1 MNLPDEFPESFEAQ
15 GYFIFDL
22 FLDNETTAGIRNEML
37 MLSNNSLFKKAGI
50 GKQEDFRIDEEQ
62 RGDFILWID
71 PQNVLSQTALFIDK
85 INALI
90 VHLNRNFYLGIK
102 EFECHY
108 AIYPSGTF
116 YKRHVDKHHKGSS
129 RVVSF
134 VFYLNENWTENN
146 GGQLRIFGQNN
157 RAFDV
162 EPEAGKLVVFLSE
175 KEHEV
180 MMTRHQRM
188 SITGWMLNQ

>member
-1 MNLPDEFPESFEAQ
+1 MNLPDEFPASFESQ
-15 GYFIFDL
+15 GYFIFDQ
-22 FLDNETTAGIRNEML
+22 FLDDKTIAGIRNEML
-37 MLSNNSLFKKAGI
+37 RLSNDSLFKKAGI
-50 GKQEDFRIDEEQ
+50 GKREDFRIDEEQ

-71 PQNVLSQTALFIDK
+71 PLNALSQTALFIDK

-102 EFECHY
+102 EYECHY

-116 YKRHVDKHHKGSS
+116 YKRHVDKHHKGSP

-134 VFYLNENWTENN
+134 VFYLNENWSENH
-146 GGQLRIFGQNN
+146 GGQLRIYGENDC
-157 RAFDV
+157 AFDV
-162 EPEAGKLVVFLSE
+162 EPEAGRLVVFLSE

-180 MMTRHQRM
+180 MLTHYQRM
-188 SITGWMLNQ
+188 SITGWMLIQ